1 MINMEAWRRLVG
13 EKKKKEG
20 KFVKGRL
27 VWKGKFRRFGKE
39 GWERMD
45 WKGRIGKEVMEKGN
59 IGNGF
64 IGKGSIF
71 DGMIWKNV

>member
-1 MINMEAWRRLVG
+1 MKREVSQIW
-13 EKKKKEG
+13 
-20 KFVKGRL
+20 KGRM
-27 VWKGKFRRFGKE
+27 GKVGLE
-39 GWERMD
+39 WMD